1 MAGMEGLGRVL
12 NVVPIASAKAISMK
26 QCSGVTFVCT
36 GADTFSLTIATTF
49 GGTYRAGS
57 FFTPN
62 WTPLNHVYR
71 SSATDGTAAWTRLAV
86 TAADN
91 TGAMSAGTTVIELF
105 GSQLP
110 DTYCYVKCT
119 AAATGLVA
127 AIVHDLTV
135 ARKPANLALLGA

>member
-57 FFTPN
+57 FQSMTRGLTCFPQTQPGRHFGLPPLPVMTPAYRDYRIC
-62 WTPLNHVYR
+62 HV
-71 SSATDGTAAWTRLAV
+71 
-86 TAADN
+86 
-91 TGAMSAGTTVIELF
+91 
-105 GSQLP
+105 
-110 DTYCYVKCT
+110 
-119 AAATGLVA
+119 
-127 AIVHDLTV
+127 
-135 ARKPANLALLGA
+135 